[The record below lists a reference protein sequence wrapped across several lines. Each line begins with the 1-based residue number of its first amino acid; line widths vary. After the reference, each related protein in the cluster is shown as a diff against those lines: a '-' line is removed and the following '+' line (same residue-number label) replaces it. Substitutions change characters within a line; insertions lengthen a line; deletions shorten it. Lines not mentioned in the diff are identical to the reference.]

1 MIKSVEV
8 KNLKRFRGSCFELND
23 SIVLAG
29 PNNAGKS
36 TLLQGIATWKLG
48 LDAWISQRKV
58 DRKRVALKRTGV
70 GIPRANLTTVPLRE
84 MNLLWEDRRVSDG
97 PGKPRLV
104 EIIVKGETEGKS
116 WECGLE
122 FQYSHPELIYV
133 RPLHAKTLSA
143 EKILE
148 FPPVAAEEL
157 EVVYIPPLSG
167 IERDEPRRELG
178 MQNLLIGLGRPGEI
192 LRNLL
197 WEIADLDPDSWN
209 ELANIIESLFGIQ
222 ILEPSYSPIQPYI
235 VCEYRESKR
244 SRPLDLSNVGS
255 GTLQVLLLFAFLFA
269 RPATVILVDEPDAH
283 QHIILQRQVYDLL
296 RKAARKRK
304 GQFIVAT
311 HSEVVL
317 DATEPNRV
325 LSFFGNTPHLL
336 VNITDRDR
344 VREALKHLTT
354 TDLVLGDG
362 VGSILY
368 VEGDTDE
375 RILLEWAKIID
386 HPAQDFLE
394 SPVIHKLN
402 GRKPKDA
409 KVHFF
414 AMKAVFPK
422 MRAICLLDGDNREE
436 EDEQLNKDGLVTLRW
451 NRYEIENYLLH
462 PEAIK
467 RFVGNQPLLTAVV
480 DAAFKEHMPEN
491 VDFFGDN
498 VSLTRIK
505 ASEEFLVPLLDK
517 TGNNTPK
524 KDLYLLASVMTED
537 EIHHEVLDKLDR
549 IAEVLKLPAA
559 TNDPA

>member
-1 MIKSVEV
+1 M
-8 KNLKRFRGSCFELND
+8 
-23 SIVLAG
+23 
-29 PNNAGKS
+29 
-36 TLLQGIATWKLG
+36 
-48 LDAWISQRKV
+48 
-58 DRKRVALKRTGV
+58 
-70 GIPRANLTTVPLRE
+70 
-84 MNLLWEDRRVSDG
+84 
-97 PGKPRLV
+97 
-104 EIIVKGETEGKS
+104 
-116 WECGLE
+116 
-122 FQYSHPELIYV
+122 H
-133 RPLHAKTLSA
+133 
-143 EKILE
+143 
-148 FPPVAAEEL
+148 
-157 EVVYIPPLSG
+157 IPPLSG
-167 IERDEPRRELG
+167 IEREEPRREQG

-197 WEIADLDPDSWN
+197 WEIADLYPDSWN
-209 ELANIIESLFGIQ
+209 ELANSIESLFGIE
-222 ILEPSYSPIQPYI
+222 ILEPSYSHTQPYI

-296 RKAARKRK
+296 RKATRKRK

-325 LSFFGNTPHLL
+325 LSFFGKTPHLL
-336 VNITDRDR
+336 VNNTERDR

-386 HPAQDFLE
+386 HPAQGFLE

-409 KVHFF
+409 KDHFF
-414 AMKAVFPK
+414 AMKAVFPN
-422 MRAICLLDGDNREE
+422 MRAICLLDGDNRGE
-436 EDEQLNKDGLVTLRW
+436 EDEQLDKEGLVTLQW

-467 RFVGNQPLLTAVV
+467 RFVGNEPLLTAVV
-480 DAAFKEHMPEN
+480 DAAFKEHMPEH

-537 EIHHEVLDKLDR
+537 EIHHEVRDKLDR
-549 IAEVLKLPAA
+549 IAEVLSPPAT